1 MPPVVFTI
9 AYGIVALIVTG
20 LIASEGVDKDGNV
33 YDDTA
38 VTWGFT
44 LGLLWPIT
52 IIAFGLEKLV
62 VNLGKAFN

>member
-9 AYGIVALIVTG
+9 AYGIIALTVTG
-20 LIASEGVDKDGNV
+20 IIASEGVDEDGNV

-38 VTWGFT
+38 VTWGFA

-52 IIAFGLEKLV
+52 ILAFGLEHLV